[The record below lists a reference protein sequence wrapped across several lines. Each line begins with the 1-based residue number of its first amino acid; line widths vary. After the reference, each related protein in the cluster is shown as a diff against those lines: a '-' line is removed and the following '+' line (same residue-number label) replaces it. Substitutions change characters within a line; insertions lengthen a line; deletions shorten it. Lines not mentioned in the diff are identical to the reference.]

1 MAILV
6 MFSNYFHDLATA
18 IFAVSAVTA
27 YLLQRSLAMQTAPAT
42 VQPAVRGLQPVDR
55 SLRPVVR
62 GVQRMGY
69 YSLAWTLLFGSI
81 RGLTYREYEW
91 VEAAGRNQV
100 PALVVKHVFLVAL
113 VITGV
118 VFLYRLRRLQAGAEG
133 AEASR

>member
-42 VQPAVRGLQPVDR
+42 VQSVDR

-81 RGLTYREYEW
+81 RGITYREYEW
-91 VEAAGRNQV
+91 VEAAGRDQV
-100 PALVVKHVFLVAL
+100 PALVVKHFFLVAL

-118 VFLYRLRRLQAGAEG
+118 VFLYRLRRLQAAAEG

>member
-27 YLLQRSLAMQTAPAT
+27 YLLQRTLAMQTAPAA
-42 VQPAVRGLQPVDR
+42 VQSVDR

-100 PALVVKHVFLVAL
+100 PALVVKHFFLVAL

-118 VFLYRLRRLQAGAEG
+118 VFLYRLRRLQAAAEG

>member
-1 MAILV
+1 

-27 YLLQRSLAMQTAPAT
+27 YLLQRSLAMQTTPLA
-42 VQPAVRGLQPVDR
+42 VQSVDR

-69 YSLAWTLLFGSI
+69 YSLAWTLLFGAT
-81 RGLTYREYEW
+81 RGITYREYEW

-113 VITGV
+113 VITGI
-118 VFLYRLRRLQAGAEG
+118 VFLYRLRRLQAVEEG
-133 AEASR
+133 A